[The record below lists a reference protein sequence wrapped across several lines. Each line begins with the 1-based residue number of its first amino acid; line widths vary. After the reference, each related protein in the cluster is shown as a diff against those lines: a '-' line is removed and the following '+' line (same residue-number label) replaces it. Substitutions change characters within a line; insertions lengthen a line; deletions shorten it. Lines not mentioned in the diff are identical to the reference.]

1 MLQLQN
7 VFMSAAAAVQSFG
20 LRSRNVQQRGVKHE
34 GEKKK
39 WETDTS
45 QQIISDISFI
55 LFVVEMNWIS

>member
-34 GEKKK
+34 GEKK